1 MNTTEIFPAAAQ
13 DSFEHITLEA
23 AAELFSSVRYEDASL
38 ERIAQI
44 AGVEPAELITVFPTL
59 HAAGAAVLTA
69 EGNSMREAMATAR
82 DMSSNPLE
90 ILARTFQLIG
100 TNMAELK
107 VVRAGMRLADEAR
120 QHFPERRIDP
130 YRTWHAFVSGELEAA
145 RNQGLLRNDI
155 DIDSVTWLIVSAGM
169 GTKDL
174 VAFRDAWAEIAVRL
188 SATLSTVLQLV
199 QTTDK
204 R

>member
-90 ILARTFQLIG
+90 ILDHTFQLIG

-107 VVRAGMRLADEAR
+107 VVRAGMRLAAEAR

-174 VAFRDAWAEIAVRL
+174 VAFRDAWDEIAVRL
-188 SATLSTVLQLV
+188 STTLSTVLQLV